1 MQRLLPAFAIAYA
14 KHYAS
19 AYAMRYGGGT
29 STNQPRG
36 ADMNVK
42 ARTTVPTANVAHAAF
57 VACQAARDARK
68 LGMGEDAQR
77 RAYDGAYADAL
88 RG

>member
-1 MQRLLPAFAIAYA
+1 
-14 KHYAS
+14 
-19 AYAMRYGGGT
+19 
-29 STNQPRG
+29 
-36 ADMNVK
+36 MNVK

-68 LGMGEDAQR
+68 MGMTEDAQR
-77 RAYDGAYADAL
+77 RAYDSAYADAL